1 MDTSTRA
8 GASPRGAA
16 APRPYAVGSSPVE
29 PYAVRWVGS
38 RTLAV
43 LGAGVL
49 ATLALTACSSDPT
62 LSDLP
67 PDVAQARPTISAEE
81 AGFVLKAE
89 KLGAKITGESVDDDI
104 ETGTTTCWALA
115 NGGLTLRQIAVDD
128 QGAPLGNT
136 GDALRTKQ
144 LMAAGVQA
152 FCPDHDD
159 EVSQLGLP

>member
-1 MDTSTRA
+1 MDTSTSA
-8 GASPRGAA
+8 GVSPSGAA
-16 APRPYAVGSSPVE
+16 APLSYAVGPPATGS
-29 PYAVRWVGS
+29 YAVRRAWT
-38 RTLAV
+38 RTLAG
-43 LGAGVL
+43 LGAGVV
-49 ATLALTACSSDPT
+49 AALALSACSSDPT

-67 PDVAQARPTISAEE
+67 SDVAEARPTISAEE

-89 KLGAKITGESVDDDI
+89 KLGAKITGASVDDDI

-128 QGAPLGNT
+128 KGAPLGNT